1 MMMMMMMIMMMMM
14 KKKGKKAEQ
23 EERERARAEP
33 KLSVLTWVYEHT
45 LMSWLWGRFCL
56 LLLPGSQ
63 APRLP
68 GSQAPR
74 LPGSQAPTTL
84 PTSLMPDSVASP
96 RLACLICACE
106 LPLGYTLGDRR

>member
-1 MMMMMMMIMMMMM
+1 MIMMMMVKNKK

-63 APRLP
+63 AP
-68 GSQAPR
+68 
-74 LPGSQAPTTL
+74 TTL

>member
-1 MMMMMMMIMMMMM
+1 MMIMIMMMMVKNKK

-68 GSQAPR
+68 PR
-74 LPGSQAPTTL
+74 CPHP
-84 PTSLMPDSVASP
+84 
-96 RLACLICACE
+96 
-106 LPLGYTLGDRR
+106 